1 MEKYIY
7 GVIIFLVA
15 SLIGFVIHKI
25 TKDANGIQK
34 DNDMDW
40 EA

>member
-1 MEKYIY
+1 MENYIY
-7 GVIIFLVA
+7 GVITGLVA

-25 TKDANGIQK
+25 TKDTNGIQ
-34 DNDMDW
+34 DQNDW